1 MHQDTPADSRYI
13 IIGRIG
19 STYGVKGWLKIHAF
33 TENWGDILG
42 YRPWYWLD
50 SNEWKEI
57 ALEDGKL
64 HGKGVIAK
72 FIGINTPEEAKRL
85 TGKSLA
91 MARTQLPK
99 LDSDEYYWSDL
110 EGLTVVDQQGL
121 VLGKVIYL
129 IATGTN
135 DVLVVKGEKEHCIP
149 YLLGKVITSIDLA
162 KQEIHVNWEV
172 I

>member
-33 TENWGDILG
+33 NENWGDILG
-42 YRPWYWLD
+42 YRPWYLLD
-50 SNEWKEI
+50 SGEWKEI
-57 ALEDGKL
+57 AIEDGKL

-72 FIGINTPEEAKRL
+72 FTGINTPEEAKLL

-110 EGLTVVDQQGL
+110 EGLTVIDQQGL